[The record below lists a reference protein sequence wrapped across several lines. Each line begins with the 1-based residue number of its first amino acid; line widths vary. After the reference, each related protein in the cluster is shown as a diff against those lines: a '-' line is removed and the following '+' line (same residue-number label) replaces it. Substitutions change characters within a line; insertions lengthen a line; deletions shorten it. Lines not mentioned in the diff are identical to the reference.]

1 MVLETPFLE
10 DLPPA
15 QMKKAKMLLMPRY
28 RVSHHL
34 CLWKVKGGV
43 ISRES
48 QFGKSTKEQDRE
60 IVFGVVVFEVFLTTA
75 LKSSK

>member
-1 MVLETPFLE
+1 MSLTPLSPLAE
-10 DLPPA
+10 V
-15 QMKKAKMLLMPRY
+15 Q
-28 RVSHHL
+28 
-34 CLWKVKGGV
+34 GGI

-60 IVFGVVVFEVFLTTA
+60 IVFRDVEFEVFLTTA